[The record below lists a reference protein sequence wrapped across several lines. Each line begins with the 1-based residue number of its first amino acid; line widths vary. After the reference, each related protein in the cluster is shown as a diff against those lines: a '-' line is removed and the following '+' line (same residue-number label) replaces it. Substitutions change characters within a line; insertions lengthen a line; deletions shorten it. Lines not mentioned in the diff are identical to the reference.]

1 MHLVNFES
9 MNSPLTLLLE
19 GSVGYTSVNGSPM
32 WSVGNLRQ
40 VISQYVLLRPQLKSP
55 HGVISTTSAITT
67 SVVIISGMRVDGGRV
82 AKWSLLQLKQG

>member
-1 MHLVNFES
+1 
-9 MNSPLTLLLE
+9 
-19 GSVGYTSVNGSPM
+19 M